1 MIRKFQTSLIED
13 KFVLNHQKDFSRA
26 YLHAGLALYEQN
38 HDNLPIEVKRE
49 INTFANVSM
58 YLIKSIQ
65 DINREFQF
73 NLNREIQKFAEVL
86 ALTVASDPSVKLNLA
101 AIKRG
106 DEDIFT
112 LS

>member
-1 MIRKFQTSLIED
+1 M
-13 KFVLNHQKDFSRA
+13 
-26 YLHAGLALYEQN
+26 
-38 HDNLPIEVKRE
+38 
-49 INTFANVSM
+49 
-58 YLIKSIQ
+58 
-65 DINREFQF
+65 NREFHF

-112 LS
+112 LSQNPTENKALEYINTDEIIEALKKFLLKGHREFVSKVANQI